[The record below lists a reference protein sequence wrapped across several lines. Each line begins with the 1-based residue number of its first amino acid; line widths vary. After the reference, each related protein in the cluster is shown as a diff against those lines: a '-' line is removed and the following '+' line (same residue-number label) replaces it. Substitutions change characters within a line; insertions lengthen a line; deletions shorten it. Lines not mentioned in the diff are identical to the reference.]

1 MVEYVR
7 DLSSWAKKEGDGI
20 KWYSAT
26 RDYNNIEPNI
36 SFAHGAS
43 SIIAFLSK
51 LKNKGIQD
59 SIIDDLLISSV
70 NFVLSNEFIPGTY
83 KSHFPA
89 YSLETKY
96 KIYHSRLKNKSI
108 SIVESTF
115 NRKTF
120 METFVADACLCH
132 GSSGIALMYI
142 RMFFET
148 RKTVLLE
155 NACYWIR
162 ESLEYMKNSEIDG
175 FKFWSGREEKFVINY
190 NLLDGLTGVGLL
202 FLSYLILD
210 SKTQSWDECLLL
222 S

>member
-1 MVEYVR
+1 
-7 DLSSWAKKEGDGI
+7 
-20 KWYSAT
+20 
-26 RDYNNIEPNI
+26 
-36 SFAHGAS
+36 
-43 SIIAFLSK
+43 
-51 LKNKGIQD
+51 
-59 SIIDDLLISSV
+59 
-70 NFVLSNEFIPGTY
+70 
-83 KSHFPA
+83 
-89 YSLETKY
+89 
-96 KIYHSRLKNKSI
+96 
-108 SIVESTF
+108 
-115 NRKTF
+115 
-120 METFVADACLCH
+120 
-132 GSSGIALMYI
+132 MYI